1 MPRTQEKKKEQE
13 EIQEQEEMVG
23 QYISD
28 VLVLR
33 VACHDIENL
42 ESECYVY
49 YDYVEKEY
57 FVCGLKENESNP
69 YKFYTKKR
77 TNIMDFMDSILG
89 NNCQVS
95 IELMNYPNLFV
106 NNYYVD
112 YDVLTHDD
120 TEWSEISCVQGTS
133 YTCDMRFELYRCLKS
148 LKFVRW

>member
-1 MPRTQEKKKEQE
+1 MPRTQEIQE
-13 EIQEQEEMVG
+13 EEMFGKYV
-23 QYISD
+23 SD

-49 YDYVEKEY
+49 YDDVEREY
-57 FVCGLKENESNP
+57 FVCGLKEHETNP

-77 TNIMDFMDSILG
+77 TNLMNFLDSVLG

-95 IELMNYPNLFV
+95 VELMNYPNLFV
-106 NNYYVD
+106 NHDYVD

-120 TEWSEISCVQGTS
+120 TEWSEISCRQDNS
-133 YTCDMRFELYRCLKS
+133 YTCTIRVELEKCLKS
-148 LKFVRW
+148 LKFIRW

>member
-1 MPRTQEKKKEQE
+1 MPRTQEK
-13 EIQEQEEMVG
+13 EQEEMFG

-28 VLVLR
+28 ALVLR

-49 YDYVEKEY
+49 YDDVEKEY
-57 FVCGLKENESNP
+57 FVCGLKEDQTNP

-77 TNIMDFMDSILG
+77 TSVMNFIDSILG
-89 NNCQVS
+89 NNCQIS

-106 NNYYVD
+106 NNNYVD

-120 TEWSEISCVQGTS
+120 TDWSEISCLQGTS
-133 YTCDMRFELYRCLKS
+133 YTSEMRVELFRCMKS
-148 LKFVRW
+148 LKFIRW